1 MSFNKAWEEPGK
13 TSARPW
19 PLRPLRPLI
28 SDSDCDL
35 NLRHQKTSGK

>member
-19 PLRPLRPLI
+19 PWRPGWGIIWQWLWLE
-28 SDSDCDL
+28 SETS
-35 NLRHQKTSGK
+35 KTSGK